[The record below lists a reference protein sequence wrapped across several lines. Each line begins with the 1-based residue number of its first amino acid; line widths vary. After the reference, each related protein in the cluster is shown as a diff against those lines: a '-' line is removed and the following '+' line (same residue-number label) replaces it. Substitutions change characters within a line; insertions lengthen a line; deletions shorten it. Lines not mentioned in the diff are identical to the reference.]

1 MKTSSQPTTLLVTE
15 VPELDASNAAGFR
28 DAVRAALTPAHV
40 LLDVDL
46 SRTTFLD
53 SSGLGALIGLHKT
66 MCARQGHVRIVNPT
80 PTVQQILELTRLHQV
95 LEIVKA

>member
-15 VPELDASNAAGFR
+15 VSELDASNAASFR
-28 DAVRAALTPAHV
+28 DTVRAALGPAHV

-46 SRTTFLD
+46 SRATFLD

-66 MCARQGHVRIVNPT
+66 MCARQGRVRIVNPT